1 MWKFLN
7 KINLKTL
14 LEKLKTIFATKV
26 AIKNL
31 NNATKAYMTEVDYSQ
46 IAFNTELI
54 VGEAG
59 QPYVGQATVGN
70 TYVA

>member
-1 MWKFLN
+1 MLKFLN

-31 NNATKAYMTEVDYSQ
+31 NDATKAYMTEVDYDQ
-46 IAFNTELI
+46 IKFNTEFI
-54 VGEAG
+54 VDE
-59 QPYVGQATVGN
+59 TD
-70 TYVA
+70 